1 MDPKYFLNKT
11 NLSNSDD
18 YPSLEALGPE
28 MQVVLIIV
36 YSLTALLALSGNVTV
51 VGVLA
56 LGKRS
61 SRDLRIFLIN
71 LAVSDI
77 TMASFSIP
85 FTYTDFMLGRW
96 IFDPH
101 FCPFVLFMQH
111 SSVIVSVY
119 TLTAVGLDRYYA
131 VIYPLR
137 KGWTKSRGLFI
148 LVVIWVVAFGF
159 SSVQLIQSRAEK
171 FRWAGEDYYEC
182 QETWDEES
190 GKIYTVTVFI
200 VTFVLPL
207 VVMTFTYSSIGWK
220 MWKHNAP
227 GNADVTRDER
237 HLKTK
242 FKTVKMLLLVLILF
256 SLCWLPIQIFN
267 LLVYFDPEFLIF
279 TNDDEYYKFVGT
291 FFFCHWISM
300 ANSFVNP
307 IIYCFMSENFRV
319 DLKQLVFY
327 HCRRKSRQKKDVV
340 PLVPLRGRSSAYSS
354 TLLITC
360 GSNVTD
366 VMVLKSNTAER
377 GRKRVSSLDSK
388 SRILLVT
395 KGETDNTFGPART
408 PSTSD
413 MGSRSLSSVS
423 V

>member
-119 TLTAVGLDRYYA
+119 TLTAVGLDRSRGQFPAVATVKVDRYYA

-190 GKIYTVTVFI
+190 GK
-200 VTFVLPL
+200 
-207 VVMTFTYSSIGWK
+207 
-220 MWKHNAP
+220 
-227 GNADVTRDER
+227 
-237 HLKTK
+237 
-242 FKTVKMLLLVLILF
+242 
-256 SLCWLPIQIFN
+256 
-267 LLVYFDPEFLIF
+267 
-279 TNDDEYYKFVGT
+279 
-291 FFFCHWISM
+291 
-300 ANSFVNP
+300 
-307 IIYCFMSENFRV
+307 V